1 MGILMQRKKSI
12 AIVIDELGGTS
23 GLITLEDLVE
33 EIFGNIEDEHD
44 QNKIISKHN
53 PDGSYTF
60 SGRLEIDDANE
71 QWGLSLP
78 SSDEYITIA
87 GFIINYL
94 ERIPMSGE
102 QIIIDKL
109 HFDIIKSTDTRI
121 ELVKL
126 WVAS

>member
-1 MGILMQRKKSI
+1 MQRKKSI

-60 SGRLEIDDANE
+60 SGRLEIDDANK